1 MGCVLERWVRGGWSW
16 RVGVLGG
23 VFHEAALTA
32 LWQQGWRG
40 QLRVPAVT
48 LRVCGM
54 LCGMLHGCAE
64 MLGGSS
70 KSQL

>member
-1 MGCVLERWVRGGWSW
+1 MGCALERWVRGGWSW

-32 LWQQGWRG
+32 LWQQGRRG

-48 LRVCGM
+48 LRV
-54 LCGMLHGCAE
+54 CGMLHGCAE